1 MCQALPDLTFVIPVS
16 DFLYSAGGFILAVG
30 VLVTFHELGHFS
42 VARLFGVKILR
53 LSIGFGRPLWR
64 RHWGSDQTEVVV
76 SLIPLGGYVR
86 MLDEREGEVAETE
99 RARAFNR
106 QSLLIRSAIVM
117 AGPFANFLLAALLFW
132 AALVI
137 GIAGFSPVIG
147 QVLPGGIGDQLGFK
161 SGEKIVAIDHRPVRS
176 WNEYHIYLANQSLRG
191 RPIVFDL
198 LSDTGVGHSI
208 KVDPKVFPDRGT
220 THGVLEA
227 GLGLFPAFPP
237 ISPTVSDVLADSPA
251 QRAGLQKDDLVTAVD
266 GSPIAD
272 WKDLVQEISIR
283 PGQLVELEVDR
294 DRHKFIIQVI
304 PDVVESADGVIGRIG
319 IKRDARV
326 DPPAYLQLGLLAAFS
341 RGLENT
347 WLLSELTV
355 RTLVHM
361 VRLKISTETL
371 GGPLTIARVAG
382 QSVRTGIVPFL
393 LFLAVVSVSLGVLN
407 LLPIPILDGGHL
419 FYLLIEAIRGK
430 PVSVEA
436 MQIGQRLGIGMLAVL
451 IFIAFYNDVARLG
464 W

>member
-1 MCQALPDLTFVIPVS
+1 MS
-16 DFLYSAGGFILAVG
+16 NFLYSAGGFIVAVG

-53 LSIGFGRPLWR
+53 FSIGFGRPLWR
-64 RHWGSDQTEVVV
+64 RQYGVDQTEFVV

-86 MLDEREGEVAETE
+86 MLDEREGEVAGME
-99 RARAFNR
+99 RDRAFNR
-106 QSLLIRSAIVM
+106 QSLLIRSAIVV
-117 AGPFANFLLAALLFW
+117 AGPFANFLLAALLYW
-132 AALVI
+132 IALVI

-161 SGEKIVAIDHRPVRS
+161 SGEKIIAIDQRPVRS
-176 WNEYHIYLANQSLRG
+176 WSEYHLYLMNQALKD

-198 LSDTGVGHSI
+198 LSDTGVTRSI
-208 KVDPKVFPDRGT
+208 EVDPKDFPGRGT
-220 THGVLEA
+220 THGVLEM
-227 GLGLFPAFPP
+227 GLGLFPVVPP
-237 ISPTVSDVLADSPA
+237 ISPTVSEVLAGSPA
-251 QRAGLQKDDLVTAVD
+251 QRGGLQKGDLVVGVN
-266 GSPIAD
+266 GSPIED
-272 WKDLVQEISIR
+272 WRGLVQAISSR

-294 DRHKFIIQVI
+294 DRQRFIIQVT
-304 PDVVESADGVIGRIG
+304 PDVVEGSNGTIGRIG
-319 IKRDARV
+319 IKRNSRV
-326 DPPAYLQLGLLAAFS
+326 RPTAYLQLGLLPAFG

-355 RTLVHM
+355 LTLVQM
-361 VRLKISTETL
+361 VRVKISTETL
-371 GGPLTIARVAG
+371 GGPVTIARVAG
-382 QSVRTGIVPFL
+382 QSARSGIVPFL

-419 FYLLIEAIRGK
+419 FYLLIEAIRGT

-436 MQIGQRLGIGMLAVL
+436 MQFGQRLGIGMLAVL
-451 IFIAFYNDVARLG
+451 MCIAFYNDVARLG

>member
-1 MCQALPDLTFVIPVS
+1 MRQVLPDPSSVIPVS
-16 DFLYSAGGFILAVG
+16 DFLYSAGGFIVAIG

-53 LSIGFGRPLWR
+53 FSIGFGRPLWR
-64 RHWGSDQTEVVV
+64 RHCGADQTEVVV

-86 MLDEREGEVAETE
+86 MLDEREGEVAGTE

-117 AGPFANFLLAALLFW
+117 AGPFANFLLAALLYW
-132 AALVI
+132 TALVI

-147 QVLPGGIGDQLGFK
+147 QVLPGGLGDQLGFK
-161 SGEKIVAIDHRPVRS
+161 SGQQIVAIDQRPVRS
-176 WNEYHIYLANQSLRG
+176 WSEYHIYLVNQSLKG

-198 LSDTGVGHSI
+198 LSDTGVARSI
-208 KVDPKVFPDRGT
+208 EVDPKDFPGRGT
-220 THGVLEA
+220 THGVLET
-227 GLGLFPAFPP
+227 GLGLFPAVPP
-237 ISPTVSDVLADSPA
+237 ISPTVSEVLGGSPA
-251 QRAGLQKDDLVTAVD
+251 ERGGLQKDDLVTAVD
-266 GSPIAD
+266 GSPIED
-272 WKDLVQEISIR
+272 WRGLVQAISTR
-283 PGQLVELEVDR
+283 PDQWVELEVDR
-294 DRHKFIIQVI
+294 DRQRLIIQVI
-304 PDVVESADGVIGRIG
+304 PDAVESADGTIGRIG

-326 DPPAYLQLGLLAAFS
+326 RPTAYLQLGLLPAFG

-371 GGPLTIARVAG
+371 GGPVTIARVAG
-382 QSVRTGIVPFL
+382 QSARTGIVPFL

-419 FYLLIEAIRGK
+419 FYLLIEAIRGT

-451 IFIAFYNDVARLG
+451 MFIAFYNDVARLG